1 MSRIAIA
8 SSARR
13 PLIGWLLTTGC
24 ALALAGCMAPRPGA
38 DLPAFGDSVRH
49 TKAIQTYQPGD
60 PVPTLGGAKAA
71 EAMRGYRTP
80 AGGAQQYSPMN
91 TTTSVSLP

>member
-13 PLIGWLLTTGC
+13 SLMGWLL
-24 ALALAGCMAPRPGA
+24 AASSVLVLAGCMAPRPGA

-60 PVPTLGGAKAA
+60 PVPSLGGAKAA
-71 EAMRGYRTP
+71 EAIRGYRTP

>member
-1 MSRIAIA
+1 MSRTAIA

-13 PLIGWLLTTGC
+13 PLIGWLLAAGC
-24 ALALAGCMAPRPGA
+24 ALALTGCMAPRPGA
-38 DLPAFGDSVRH
+38 DLPAFGESVRH

-80 AGGAQQYSPMN
+80 AGGAQQSSPM